1 MFLYIFLIAL
11 VVVSF
16 GYLLIDLIKRVKS
29 YFKKQEEQLDKIIE
43 LLQNK
48 DQNI

>member
-11 VVVSF
+11 VIVSF
-16 GYLLIDLIKRVKS
+16 GYLLIDLMKRIQS
-29 YFKKQEEQLDKIIE
+29 YFKRQEEQFDKIIE
-43 LLQNK
+43 FLKNK